1 MIDCVPSTKEQSMK
15 TTKKW
20 VVFNKCRTNDF
31 IVKWLIACQN
41 WYRNQVEAKKQLF
54 HFPYKMDQL
63 IWLYDYSFKR
73 GYINI
78 SFEAFK
84 EIVRGYY
91 DPQQALFHKEKK
103 RSGRNY
109 QLFKNHNFGWCGR
122 HIVCNRYRK
131 RAWHGVKDPEKHS
144 AKKLWREV
152 SGKDRDSR
160 KKRKSDY
167 SRSFYKKLKSKEHRA
182 WIKHEMHR
190 RNYDAFHAKERNAF
204 VPWWDYY

>member
-1 MIDCVPSTKEQSMK
+1 MK

-31 IVKWLIACQN
+31 IVNWLKACQN

-54 HFPYKMDQL
+54 HIPYKMDQL

-91 DPQQALFHKEKK
+91 DPQQALFSKEKK
-103 RSGRNY
+103 RSSRTWWYGRY
-109 QLFKNHNFGWCGR
+109 TACK
-122 HIVCNRYRK
+122 RYEK

-152 SGKDRDSR
+152 SGKNRDCRKRRKPDYKSLYKKETSR
-160 KKRKSDY
+160 K
-167 SRSFYKKLKSKEHRA
+167 HRA
-182 WIKHEMHR
+182 WVKQEMYR
-190 RNYDAFHAKERNAF
+190 KNYDAFHNRERNA
-204 VPWWDYY
+204 VTRWWDWY